1 MSTSI
6 YVLERRQ
13 SSTCRT
19 LVISCP
25 WGHQVINWRLS
36 SIAMFAHKADILV
49 RRALI
54 TRQGKRNILLYYFL
68 RDIFFIPKSKINILP
83 ANKIKSLKIFF
94 FQKISQTVIQKKYV
108 QNRNQRRAWENI
120 WVDTLRYSFCLKIR
134 GHERPRTLQRSMKL
148 V

>member
-1 MSTSI
+1 
-6 YVLERRQ
+6 
-13 SSTCRT
+13 
-19 LVISCP
+19 
-25 WGHQVINWRLS
+25 
-36 SIAMFAHKADILV
+36 MFAHKADILV

-108 QNRNQRRAWENI
+108 QNRNQRRA
-120 WVDTLRYSFCLKIR
+120 
-134 GHERPRTLQRSMKL
+134 
-148 V
+148 